1 MNTLFFKHD
10 LGARNDPKLLRL
22 AMRHGMAGIGTYWC
36 LVEMMY
42 EQGGSIPVDDIDSI
56 AYSLRVDVSIILDI
70 VEIGLFE
77 INDDHLTNSRIREFV
92 LSVEAI
98 SSKRKAAINARWAKH
113 RESHMNSNCS
123 SPEIQMENKS
133 DTNVLHMNNT
143 CNTEKRKEEIENKK
157 ENNKEKAKPSRF
169 VPPTLSEVS
178 DYISSMGYRID
189 PEHFIAYYESN
200 GWMVGR
206 NRMKSWK
213 AALTNWE
220 KKNNERNIRH
230 NGTRTDT
237 ERNSGR
243 SGGGSPDADYPS
255 SL

>member
-56 AYSLRVDVSIILDI
+56 AYSLKIDESVIRDIIS
-70 VEIGLFE
+70 IGLFDVQ
-77 INDDHLTNSRIREFV
+77 DDRI
-92 LSVEAI
+92 
-98 SSKRKAAINARWAKH
+98 INARIIKALDDICDLREKKRLAARAKWDRYASQKQSTSNAGTMQPECICNAGAEH
-113 RESHMNSNCS
+113 KQCTSNAEKIRE
-123 SPEIQMENKS
+123 
-133 DTNVLHMNNT
+133 D
-143 CNTEKRKEEIENKK
+143 KEESIK

-220 KKNNERNIRH
+220 KMNNERNIRH

>member
-56 AYSLRVDVSIILDI
+56 AYSLKTDESVIRDIIS
-70 VEIGLFE
+70 IGLFDVQDDRIVNARIGKAIGDITE
-77 INDDHLTNSRIREFV
+77 ISE
-92 LSVEAI
+92 
-98 SSKRKAAINARWAKH
+98 KRKAAINARWERYRKNQMKNA
-113 RESHMNSNCS
+113 CS

-143 CNTEKRKEEIENKK
+143 CNTEKIREEIDNKK

-206 NRMKSWK
+206 NRMESWK

-220 KKNNERNIRH
+220 KMNNERNIRH

-243 SGGGSPDADYPS
+243 SGGSSPDADYPS

>member
-1 MNTLFFKHD
+1 
-10 LGARNDPKLLRL
+10 
-22 AMRHGMAGIGTYWC
+22 
-36 LVEMMY
+36 
-42 EQGGSIPVDDIDSI
+42 
-56 AYSLRVDVSIILDI
+56 
-70 VEIGLFE
+70 
-77 INDDHLTNSRIREFV
+77 
-92 LSVEAI
+92 
-98 SSKRKAAINARWAKH
+98 
-113 RESHMNSNCS
+113 
-123 SPEIQMENKS
+123 MENKS

-143 CNTEKRKEEIENKK
+143 CNTEKRKEKIENKK

-213 AALTNWE
+213 AALTNW
-220 KKNNERNIRH
+220 KKMNDERNIRH

-243 SGGGSPDADYPS
+243 SGGSSPDADYPS